1 MLNQAWVQ
9 NLMTHVK
16 AGGWVSRQGM
26 GVSSMPISM
35 VTLILIQRFSNPTTS
50 LGGDVFSKVASF
62 VWCWAGAGQPTGIR
76 LCPKGAAC
84 GQTSLPLPLPVL
96 AECNS
101 S

>member
-1 MLNQAWVQ
+1 
-9 NLMTHVK
+9 
-16 AGGWVSRQGM
+16 
-26 GVSSMPISM
+26 MPISLVM
-35 VTLILIQRFSNPTTS
+35 LILIQHFSNPTTS

-84 GQTSLPLPLPVL
+84 GQTSLPLPLPML